1 VAQSKNKKR
10 RSRKRARAASGGGTQ
25 QHRAT
30 STDGAAAPGPKP
42 QQAKAKT
49 ITQAQRAQKA
59 REARKAAP
67 GPPSVKA
74 DRSEAPQ
81 AIWHPL
87 PITEL
92 LILVGIV
99 VAAIGLFSKS
109 TGMVLGGLALLVLS
123 SLELAVREHMAGYR
137 SHTSLISAVCA
148 MVSAVGLGLLLN
160 LANIGLPQWPLLF
173 VAIFVFAG
181 MFRVLRLKFKDKSGG
196 LTYRV

>member
-1 VAQSKNKKR
+1 MAQPKNKKR
-10 RSRKRARAASGGGTQ
+10 RSRKRARAASGGGAPAKGT
-25 QHRAT
+25 AT
-30 STDGAAAPGPKP
+30 SSGTAAPGPKP
-42 QQAKAKT
+42 QPAKAKKV
-49 ITQAQRAQKA
+49 TQAQRAQKA

-87 PITEL
+87 PITEV
-92 LILVGIV
+92 LILVGLV
-99 VAAIGLFSKS
+99 VAVVGLFSKS
-109 TGMVLGGLALLVLS
+109 TGLVLGGLALLVLS

-137 SHTSLISAVCA
+137 SHSSLISAVCA

-160 LANIGLPQWPLLF
+160 VANVGLPQWPLLF

-181 MFRVLRLKFKDKSGG
+181 TFRVMRLKFKEKSGG